1 MKKTDKHWVNP
12 SPITCGICNT
22 TKFPL
27 ITSGTPAVLICASCD
42 GWPPKLEPPK

>member
-1 MKKTDKHWVNP
+1 VKTDKHWVNP
-12 SPITCGICNT
+12 SPITCSICQA

-27 ITSGTPAVLICASCD
+27 VQSGTPAILICGGCD